1 MTYEHILN
9 YFKEIALFYNEVAIY
24 LILGFVVAAVLHIF
38 FPESLIRKHLGKN
51 TVSSVFKATL
61 FGIPIP
67 ICSCAV
73 IPVAT
78 SLKHS
83 GASKGATVS
92 FLITTP
98 QVGADSFMITFSLLG
113 WVFGVFRIIAS
124 FITGILAGLMV
135 NVFGGKDQGT
145 LLPMAANRTDETL
158 KDRARHI
165 VGYVEYELLGS
176 IANSLMVGF
185 LIAGLITVMVPDGFF
200 EMYMGSD
207 FVSMLIMLVIGI
219 PMYVCASASTPI
231 AASLIMKGM
240 SPGAALVFLLTG
252 PATNAIGIS
261 AIMKVVGRRSTLI
274 FLAVIAVSSLVFG
287 YILNIMVK
295 NMGLSML
302 FTHQH
307 GEMIPMGLKVTG
319 SVILALMLLWYY
331 GDMYIVKKYFNSK
344 TGKGASDM
352 SRNVTLNVGG
362 MNCMHCQNSV
372 KKAVEGIEGT
382 SNVTVDLSEKK
393 VIFDLKEL
401 SLMEKVKSAITFAG
415 FTVEN
420 P

>member
-1 MTYEHILN
+1 MTYEHIVNFL
-9 YFKEIALFYNEVAIY
+9 KEILLFYNEVAIY
-24 LILGFVVAAVLHIF
+24 LILGFIVAAILHVF
-38 FPESLIRKHLGKN
+38 FPESLIRKHLGKDSF
-51 TVSSVFKATL
+51 TSVFKATL

-124 FITGILAGLMV
+124 FVTGILAGLMV
-135 NVFGGKDQGT
+135 NVFGGKDEGT
-145 LLPMAANRTDETL
+145 LLPMASPVSEETM

-207 FVSMLIMLVIGI
+207 FVSMIIMMAIGI

-261 AIMKVVGRRSTLI
+261 AVMKVVGRKSTLI
-274 FLAVIAVSSLVFG
+274 YVGVIALSSLAFG
-287 YILNIMVK
+287 YALNIISK
-295 NMGLSML
+295 QMGLSIF
-302 FTHQH
+302 FTHNH
-307 GEMIPMGLKVTG
+307 GEMLPMWLKISG
-319 SVILALMLLWYY
+319 SLILTLMLVWYY
-331 GDMYIVKKYFNSK
+331 ADVYVVRKYIQGKTVKGEPDMN
-344 TGKGASDM
+344 
-352 SRNVTLNVGG
+352 RNITLNVSG

-372 KKAVEGIEGT
+372 KKAVEGIQGT
-382 SNVTVDLSEKK
+382 SNVTVDLAEKR
-393 VIFDLKEL
+393 VVFDLTEL